1 MLLPEII
8 LYTNPINFSSLKLST
23 LNNIIII
30 MEVAIYPNPV
40 LKTKAKP
47 IEEINNE
54 ICRIAEDMLETMY
67 NACGIGLA
75 APQVGLS
82 IRLVVL
88 DVTGD
93 KTGERVFINPYI
105 SEEEGET
112 LEEEGCLSFP
122 DVMGKIVRS
131 RHVKVIAYNLKGEKL
146 EIEAE
151 GLLGRAWQ
159 HEIDHLNGC
168 LFIEKMTPANTI
180 ANQPKLK
187 ELELAY
193 QNNKAGV
200 S

>member
-1 MLLPEII
+1 LLLAEII
-8 LYTNPINFSSLKLST
+8 LYTNSIIVTNLKLST
-23 LNNIIII
+23 LNNIVNK

-40 LKTKAKP
+40 LKIKAKP

-54 ICRIAEDMLETMY
+54 ICQIAEEMLETMY

-88 DVTGD
+88 DVTGE

-122 DVMGKIVRS
+122 DVMGKIIRS
-131 RHVKVIAYNLKGEKL
+131 QHIKVIAYNLKGEKL

-168 LFIEKMTPANTI
+168 LFIEKMTPASTI
-180 ANQPKLK
+180 GNQSKLK
-187 ELELAY
+187 ELELSY

-200 S
+200 N

>member
-1 MLLPEII
+1 
-8 LYTNPINFSSLKLST
+8 
-23 LNNIIII
+23 
-30 MEVAIYPNPV
+30 MEVVTYPNPV

-47 IEEINNE
+47 IKEINNE
-54 ICRIAEDMLETMY
+54 IRQIAEEMLEAMY
-67 NACGIGLA
+67 DARGIGLA

-82 IRLVVL
+82 IRLMVL
-88 DVTGD
+88 DVTGE

-105 SEEEGET
+105 SEEKGET

-122 DVMGKIVRS
+122 DVMGKIIRS
-131 RHVKVIAYNLKGEKL
+131 QYIKVIAYNLKGEKL

-168 LFIEKMTPANTI
+168 LFIEKMTPASTI
-180 ANQPKLK
+180 ANQPRLK
-187 ELELAY
+187 ELELSY
-193 QNNKAGV
+193 QNNKAGI

>member
-1 MLLPEII
+1 M
-8 LYTNPINFSSLKLST
+8 K
-23 LNNIIII
+23 
-30 MEVAIYPNPV
+30 VVVYPNPV

-47 IEEINNE
+47 IEEINSE
-54 ICRIAEDMLETMY
+54 ICQIAEEMLGTMY
-67 NACGIGLA
+67 DACGIGLA

-88 DVTGD
+88 DVTGE

-105 SEEEGET
+105 IEEKGET

-122 DVMGKIVRS
+122 DVMGKIIRS
-131 RHVKVIAYNLKGEKL
+131 QYVKVIAYNLKGEKL

-168 LFIEKMTPANTI
+168 LFIEKMTPASTI

-187 ELELAY
+187 ELELSY
-193 QNNKAGV
+193 QNNKVGV

>member
-1 MLLPEII
+1 
-8 LYTNPINFSSLKLST
+8 
-23 LNNIIII
+23 

-40 LKTKAKP
+40 LKIKAKP

-54 ICRIAEDMLETMY
+54 TCQIAEEMLETMY
-67 NACGIGLA
+67 NACGVGLA

-88 DVTGD
+88 DITGE

-105 SEEEGET
+105 SEEKGET

-122 DVMGKIVRS
+122 DVMGKIFRS
-131 RHVKVIAYNLKGEKL
+131 QYIKIIAYNLKGEKL

-168 LFIEKMTPANTI
+168 LFIEKMTPASTI
-180 ANQPKLK
+180 ANQSKLR

-193 QNNKAGV
+193 QNNKVGIN
-200 S
+200 

>member
-8 LYTNPINFSSLKLST
+8 LYTDLINFTNLKLPI
-23 LNNIIII
+23 LNNIVNK
-30 MEVAIYPNPV
+30 MEIAIYPNPV
-40 LKTKAKP
+40 LKTNAKP
-47 IEEINNE
+47 IEEINKE
-54 ICRIAEDMLETMY
+54 ICQIAEEMLDTMY
-67 NACGIGLA
+67 DACGIGLA

-88 DVTGD
+88 DVTGE
-93 KTGERVFINPYI
+93 KTGERVFVNPYI
-105 SEEEGET
+105 SEEKGET

-122 DVMGKIVRS
+122 EVMGKIIRS
-131 RHVKVIAYNLKGEKL
+131 QYVKVIAYNLKGEKL

-168 LFIEKMTPANTI
+168 LFIEKMTPASTI

-187 ELELAY
+187 ELELSY
-193 QNNKAGV
+193 QNNKASV
-200 S
+200 N

>member
-1 MLLPEII
+1 MEIA
-8 LYTNPINFSSLKLST
+8 T
-23 LNNIIII
+23 
-30 MEVAIYPNPV
+30 YPNPV

-47 IEEINNE
+47 IKEINSE
-54 ICRIAEDMLETMY
+54 IRKIAEEMLDTMHD
-67 NACGIGLA
+67 ACGIGLA

-88 DVTGD
+88 DVTGE
-93 KTGERVFINPYI
+93 KPGEMVFINPYI
-105 SEEEGET
+105 AEEKGET

-122 DVMGKIVRS
+122 DVTGKIIRS
-131 RHVKVIAYNLKGEKL
+131 QYVKVIAYNLKGEKL

-168 LFIEKMTPANTI
+168 LFIEKMTPASTI
-180 ANQPKLK
+180 AIQPKLK
-187 ELELAY
+187 ELELSY
-193 QNNKAGV
+193 QNNKAEV

>member
-1 MLLPEII
+1 
-8 LYTNPINFSSLKLST
+8 
-23 LNNIIII
+23 

-40 LKTKAKP
+40 LKVKAKP

-54 ICRIAEDMLETMY
+54 ICQIAEEMLETMY
-67 NACGIGLA
+67 DACGIGLA

-82 IRLVVL
+82 IRLIVL
-88 DVTGD
+88 DVTGE
-93 KTGERVFINPYI
+93 KTGERVFINPLI
-105 SEEEGET
+105 VEEKGEI

-122 DVMGKIVRS
+122 DVTGKIIRS
-131 RHVKVIAYNLKGEKL
+131 QYVKVVAYNLKGERL

-151 GLLGRAWQ
+151 GLIGRAWQ

-168 LFIEKMTPANTI
+168 LFIEKMTPASTI

-187 ELELAY
+187 ELELTY

-200 S
+200 N

>member
-1 MLLPEII
+1 M
-8 LYTNPINFSSLKLST
+8 K
-23 LNNIIII
+23 
-30 MEVAIYPNPV
+30 VAIYPNPV

-47 IEEINNE
+47 IEEINNK
-54 ICRIAEDMLETMY
+54 IRQIAEEMLETMY
-67 NACGIGLA
+67 DACGVGLA

-88 DVTGD
+88 DVTGE

-105 SEEEGET
+105 SEQEGET

-131 RHVKVIAYNLKGEKL
+131 RHVKVIAYNLKGEKR

-159 HEIDHLNGC
+159 HEIDHLNGS
-168 LFIEKMTPANTI
+168 LFIEKMTPASVI

-193 QNNKAGV
+193 QNNKASV

>member
-1 MLLPEII
+1 MEI
-8 LYTNPINFSSLKLST
+8 
-23 LNNIIII
+23 
-30 MEVAIYPNPV
+30 AIYPNPV
-40 LKTKAKP
+40 LKTKAEP
-47 IEEINNE
+47 IEDINNE
-54 ICRIAEDMLETMY
+54 ICQIAEEMLDTLY
-67 NACGIGLA
+67 DACGVGLA

-88 DVTGD
+88 DTTGE

-105 SEEEGET
+105 AEERGET

-122 DVMGKIVRS
+122 DVMGKIIRS
-131 RHVKVIAYNLKGEKL
+131 QYVKVIAYNLKGEKL

-151 GLLGRAWQ
+151 GLLSRAWQ

-168 LFIEKMTPANTI
+168 LFIDKMTPASTI
-180 ANQPKLK
+180 ANKTKLK
-187 ELELAY
+187 ELEQSY

>member
-1 MLLPEII
+1 MDI
-8 LYTNPINFSSLKLST
+8 
-23 LNNIIII
+23 
-30 MEVAIYPNPV
+30 VVYPNPI
-40 LKTKAKP
+40 LKIKAEP
-47 IEEINNE
+47 IEEIDNK
-54 ICRIAEDMLETMY
+54 ICQIAEEMLDTLY
-67 NACGIGLA
+67 DACGIGLA

-88 DVTGD
+88 DVTGVE
-93 KTGERVFINPYI
+93 TGERVFINPHI
-105 SEEEGET
+105 IEEKGET

-122 DVMGKIVRS
+122 DVMGKIIRS
-131 RHVKVIAYNLKGEKL
+131 KYVKVVAYNLKGEKL
-146 EIEAE
+146 EIKAE
-151 GLLGRAWQ
+151 GLLSRAWQ

-168 LFIEKMTPANTI
+168 LFIDKMTPASTI

>member
-1 MLLPEII
+1 
-8 LYTNPINFSSLKLST
+8 
-23 LNNIIII
+23 

-54 ICRIAEDMLETMY
+54 TCQIAEEMLETMY

-88 DVTGD
+88 DVTGE

-105 SEEEGET
+105 SEEKGET

-122 DVMGKIVRS
+122 DVMGKNIRS
-131 RHVKVIAYNLKGEKL
+131 QYVKVVAYNLKGKKL

-168 LFIEKMTPANTI
+168 LFIEKMTPASTI
-180 ANQPKLK
+180 ANQSKLK

>member
-1 MLLPEII
+1 
-8 LYTNPINFSSLKLST
+8 
-23 LNNIIII
+23 
-30 MEVAIYPNPV
+30 MEVAIYPSPV

-54 ICRIAEDMLETMY
+54 ICQIAKEMLETMY

-82 IRLVVL
+82 IRLVAL
-88 DVTGD
+88 DVTGE

-105 SEEEGET
+105 SEEEG
-112 LEEEGCLSFP
+112 CLSFP
-122 DVMGKIVRS
+122 DVMGKIIRS
-131 RHVKVIAYNLKGEKL
+131 KRVKVIAYNLKGEKL

-168 LFIEKMTPANTI
+168 LFIEKMTPASTI

-187 ELELAY
+187 ELELTY

-200 S
+200 N